1 MSRIYQS
8 ISASSLLIYHMSTI
22 YSSVSS
28 LLIYLISIIN
38 TFIYIFYN
46 RRYSVLLPYFNSQ
59 LTPSLTANSQLVEL
73 YLKLDNKF
81 NWILLYED

>member
-1 MSRIYQS
+1 
-8 ISASSLLIYHMSTI
+8 MSTI
-22 YSSVSS
+22 YLSVFS

-38 TFIYIFYN
+38 TFTYIFYI
-46 RRYSVLLPYFNSQ
+46 RSYSVFLPYFNSQ